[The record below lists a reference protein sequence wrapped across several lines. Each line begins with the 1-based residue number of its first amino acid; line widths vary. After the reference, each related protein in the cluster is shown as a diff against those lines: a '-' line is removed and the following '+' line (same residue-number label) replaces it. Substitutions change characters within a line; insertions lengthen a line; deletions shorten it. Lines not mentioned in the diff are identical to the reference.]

1 VPAHERIAGKEE
13 TDEAARAA
21 SSRNGKPSAPALER
35 VRKVEGV
42 IRLIDRDRS
51 DNPTPFDSTGLAGQY
66 TWEVDQAIPG
76 KHTLRLY
83 GALTSDQAAT
93 LIQARTGHCRL
104 NRYLAR
110 IGLVDSALCECER
123 GEETIRH
130 VILSC
135 ARWAEERKE
144 LRTVAKQRAG
154 DVSFLLGGWGKK
166 QDCKGQLVDGPKEK
180 WRPDLEVVKATIR
193 FLEQTGRL
201 DYRRQVAEA

>member
-1 VPAHERIAGKEE
+1 VGKEE

-35 VRKVEGV
+35 VREVEGV
-42 IRLIDRDRS
+42 IRLINLDRGDS
-51 DNPTPFDSTGLAGQY
+51 PTPFDSTGLAGQY

>member
-1 VPAHERIAGKEE
+1 MIRPHSTLQV
-13 TDEAARAA
+13 A
-21 SSRNGKPSAPALER
+21 S
-35 VRKVEGV
+35 
-42 IRLIDRDRS
+42 
-51 DNPTPFDSTGLAGQY
+51 QY
-66 TWEVDQAIPG
+66 TWKMDQALPG

-110 IGLVDSALCECER
+110 IGSVESALCECER

-135 ARWAEERKE
+135 ARWAEERRK

-154 DVSFLLGGWGKK
+154 DVPFLLGRWGKK

-180 WRPDLEVVKATIR
+180 WRPDLEVVKVTIR
-193 FLEQTGRL
+193 FLQQTGRL
-201 DYRRQVAEA
+201 DYRQ